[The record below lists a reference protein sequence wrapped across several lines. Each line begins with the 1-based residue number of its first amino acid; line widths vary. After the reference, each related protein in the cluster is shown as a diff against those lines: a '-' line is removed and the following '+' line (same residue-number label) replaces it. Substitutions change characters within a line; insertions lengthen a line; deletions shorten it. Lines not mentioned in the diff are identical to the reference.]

1 MRVLVTGGNR
11 FVGLQLVRTLHR
23 LGHEVTVINSHP
35 AAYPEGVRRVH
46 GLRADRPAYAAALAD
61 IEVDAVF
68 DNTAYSLDDVRP
80 MLERFGRTLRQYLFT
95 SSIAAYAVSEIQ
107 PIHEHF
113 PTEPDPERN
122 VRGQYGAGKAQAENF
137 LFDLHRSEGLPVT
150 ILRFSHVYG
159 PNNSVAGREPAYFAR
174 LEQGRP
180 CIVPGDGLPQ
190 LHIVHVDDVADAM
203 LSALDNPDA
212 IGEAFTLAGPEAISY
227 NGLMRA
233 CGVAAGIEP
242 RVVHIDRDL
251 GLADRRTRD
260 RLSDW
265 NEWEIGSRIF
275 DLSKSRERLG
285 WQPRRRIAEEMPS
298 THAWF
303 RDHGRDRFNFDWSFD
318 DEILERQRARELVR
332 QPAQ

>member
-11 FVGLQLVRTLHR
+11 FVGLQLVLALHR

-35 AAYPEGVRRVH
+35 TPYPEGVRRVH
-46 GLRADRPAYAAALAD
+46 AVRGDRSAYAAALD
-61 IEVDAVF
+61 GIEVDAVF
-68 DNTAYSLDDVRP
+68 DNTAYGIDDVQP
-80 MLERFGRTLRQYLFT
+80 VLARFGRALRQYIFT
-95 SSIAAYAVSEIQ
+95 SSIAAYRVSDIQ

-122 VRGQYGAGKAQAENF
+122 VRGSYGAGKARAENL
-137 LFDLHRSEGLPVT
+137 LFDLHRLEGLPVT
-150 ILRFSHVYG
+150 ILRFAHVYG

-174 LEQGRP
+174 LEQARP

-190 LHIVHVDDVADAM
+190 LHIVHVDDVTEAM
-203 LSALDNPDA
+203 VAALGNPDA

-227 NGLMRA
+227 SGLMHA
-233 CGVAAGIEP
+233 YGAATGIEP
-242 RVVHIDRDL
+242 RVVYIDREL
-251 GLADRRTRD
+251 GLADQRTRD

-285 WQPRRRIAEEMPS
+285 WQPRRRIAEEMPM
-298 THAWF
+298 TYAWF
-303 RDHGRDRFNFDWSFD
+303 RDGGRERFSFDWSFD
-318 DEILERQRARELVR
+318 DEILERQRARDMVR
-332 QPAQ
+332 QPAP